1 MVFRTSDNT
10 LWQVNTAG
18 TGWLT
23 PSVQTTAL
31 IGTIVAG
38 QIAAGA
44 IGADALAATIAML
57 GVITS
62 TSYTAGTSNAGPVGY
77 KLSGPAFTTTYIGG
91 ATDSTCH
98 FELEGSAN
106 FGGHKVAT
114 VNARAMT
121 AYNRILNG
129 SFYYDKTGWTDN
141 NGTFPFTWIS
151 TGYDSNSGC
160 IGMVT
165 TAEGALQASRCSQ
178 PFNAPPTNATVTL
191 SLWVKVDSGM
201 TSATVT
207 ATLFNTTTGTAT
219 NVLNGINV
227 VSYTSWTNITAD
239 ITSLVSAGGD
249 FVLQLFANGKA
260 TTAGQTV
267 YLDNV
272 KIII

>member
-1 MVFRTSDNT
+1 VQVRWVNAAAVSGEYCYADNLYFRRM
-10 LWQVNTAG
+10 
-18 TGWLT
+18 
-23 PSVQTTAL
+23 
-31 IGTIVAG
+31 
-38 QIAAGA
+38 
-44 IGADALAATIAML
+44 ADASLIVDGTLQALVARVPLLYSLDMRSGSDASGYTPGTATTPPIGFRISA
-57 GVITS
+57 TS
-62 TSYTAGTSNAGPVGY
+62 
-77 KLSGPAFTTTYIGG
+77 FTTTYIGG
-91 ATDSTCH
+91 ATDSTCRM
-98 FELEGSAN
+98 ELGGSAN
-106 FGGHKVAT
+106 FGGHQVAT
-114 VNARAMT
+114 VNTRAMT

-165 TAEGALQASRCSQ
+165 TATGTTQASRCSQ

-191 SLWVKVDSGM
+191 SLWVKVDANM

-207 ATLFNTTTGTAT
+207 VTLFNTATGTAT
-219 NVLNGINV
+219 NVLNNVNV
-227 VSYTSWTNITAD
+227 VSYTSWMNLTAD

-267 YLDNV
+267 YIDNV